1 MKLTFYKNYVIIKDP
16 VYGSFK
22 ITEPVLIALLKSK
35 VILRLKEIRQQ
46 GLPKKWHYGIEFSRY
61 EHSVG
66 VLLLLE
72 KFNAP
77 LKEKIAGLLHDA
89 SHMAFSHLYDYLLEN
104 QEEAHGDNIFY
115 GFLKKDKEIIKI
127 FKKYKIS
134 LEEISDFKNY
144 PLLER
149 DAPDLCADRL
159 DYTFREF
166 YYYKKDK
173 NTLERMVNDLI
184 VVENEI
190 IFNTK
195 KSALNFY
202 KNYKYF
208 AENHWGG
215 KLHMYKYNLFIDLL
229 KKALSEKIIYLRD
242 FYKTDDYIIKK
253 IKKFKDPLV
262 SFTINKLKN
271 KNLKVPEDYS
281 AFSGKKRFVNPK
293 YLSKGQV
300 KKVI

>member
-1 MKLTFYKNYVIIKDP
+1 MKLTFYKKHVLIKDP

-22 ITEPVLIALLKSK
+22 ITESVLIALLKSK
-35 VILRLKEIRQQ
+35 AILRLKEIRQQ
-46 GLPKKWHYGIEFSRY
+46 GLPKEWHYGIEFSRY

-72 KFNAP
+72 KLNAP

-115 GFLKKDKEIIKI
+115 DFLKKDKEIIKI
-127 FKKYKIS
+127 FKKHKIS
-134 LEEISDFKNY
+134 VKEITDFENY

-166 YYYKKDK
+166 HYFKRDK
-173 NTLERMVNDLI
+173 NTLETMVNDLI

-190 IFNTK
+190 IFKTK
-195 KSALNFY
+195 KSALTFFKAY
-202 KNYKYF
+202 DYF
-208 AENHWGG
+208 ASTHWGG
-215 KLHMYKYNLFIDLL
+215 RVHMYRYNLFIDLL
-229 KKALSEKIIYLRD
+229 KKAIDKKIISLDD

-271 KNLKVPEDYS
+271 KNLKVPKDYS

-293 YLSKGQV
+293 YFSKG
-300 KKVI
+300 KILRVI